1 MGVIDSD
8 RFKAYTTEILSPTLA
23 PSDIVVMDNLPAH
36 KVAGIA
42 ERLRQLFPSGGM
54 ATLNVKML

>member
-42 ERLRQLFPSGGM
+42 EIF
-54 ATLNVKML
+54 AENKA